1 MLLRRQPA
9 AHLRR
14 HVTGYWGYEE
24 TTWGPKR
31 RREGPGADVVV
42 ILSFEHDWLI
52 DEEPRSSFVGGLRC
66 SQVTTEHAGRSCG
79 MHVALAPW
87 AAHSLLRVPMHE
99 LSETTVPFEALLPAH
114 LLDRVANAAWS
125 DRFALLDD
133 ILSRRLRDAPPA
145 SPAVVWAW
153 ERLRRT
159 HGRARIGSLA
169 EELDWSRKRLVAEF
183 REHIGVPPK
192 AAARLIR
199 FERARALAGAMT
211 WAELAFECGFADQPH
226 LISEFRAFTGRTPET
241 FLQDPAAVAT

>member
-31 RREGPGADVVV
+31 RREGPGAD
-42 ILSFEHDWLI
+42 
-52 DEEPRSSFVGGLRC
+52 
-66 SQVTTEHAGRSCG
+66 
-79 MHVALAPW
+79 
-87 AAHSLLRVPMHE
+87 
-99 LSETTVPFEALLPAH
+99 
-114 LLDRVANAAWS
+114 LDV
-125 DRFALLDD
+125 
-133 ILSRRLRDAPPA
+133 ILSRRFRDAPPA